1 MRTQNHTIA
10 KPAQAVTFKRLEL
23 ENKLTPPNPLVFDS
37 DWLKEKYPVRFIPDT
52 PWIWQLDE
60 MVEVKVVERYRK
72 VFRKRD
78 EQGKPVYGKE
88 PYTTNV
94 IPPDAKRWNE
104 NGELI
109 YKSIGIPTENSKNSS
124 DLVSSKTSGVQLQL
138 FGLS

>member
-1 MRTQNHTIA
+1 MYEIYNIA
-10 KPAQAVTFKRLEL
+10 KPAQVVTFKSLEIDSKIL
-23 ENKLTPPNPLVFDS
+23 PPPDPLVFDS
-37 DWLKEKYPVRFIPDT
+37 DWLKKKYPVRFIPDT

-88 PYTTNV
+88 SYTTHV
-94 IPPDAKRWNE
+94 IPPNAKRWNE

-109 YKSIGIPTENSKNSS
+109 YKSIGIPLEERNADISN
-124 DLVSSKTSGVQLQL
+124 LVSSTNIGKQLQL
-138 FGLS
+138 FF